1 MPVFGPLRLR
11 IMYTTV
17 KGREEDRESKEYR
30 IGEEGKQDGTYKNF
44 ISNSLQYIWFRVQ
57 LAAAEMLQAERVC

>member
-1 MPVFGPLRLR
+1 M
-11 IMYTTV
+11 
-17 KGREEDRESKEYR
+17 KGREEDRESKEYK

>member
-1 MPVFGPLRLR
+1 MSR
-11 IMYTTV
+11 
-17 KGREEDRESKEYR
+17 RENRKRKEYK
-30 IGEEGKQDGTYKNF
+30 IGEEGKQDGTYKKF